1 MAEMLQMLALS
12 PTMETGTIVKWNRA
26 EGDTFSSG
34 DVLCEVETDK
44 ATMEYEAASDG
55 TLRKIT
61 APAGSKVRVG
71 DLIAIN
77 ATADEDISE
86 LLASAPATAQEGA
99 VESAETAAPDVAADM
114 IAVAAQGENSHLPD
128 GVRAS
133 PLARKIARERG
144 INLRTIQ
151 GSGPGGRIVKAD
163 LGRSSAAKPVRRL
176 PAAVEAIDTVVPLS
190 DKRRIIAARLS
201 ESKLASPHF
210 YLTVKVAADGLV
222 SVRSEINKTTE
233 PRLSFNAFLVKLV
246 AAALSRHPQVNAS
259 WTDDAIIRHGSVDIA
274 LAVAQPDGLVT
285 PVVRGA
291 QRKGIIEIDTELRD
305 LISRAREGKLSPE
318 EYSDSTFTI
327 SNLGS
332 YGVHQFA
339 AIINPPNAAILSIG
353 EIFREPYEAAGNTVA
368 FRSAMFLT
376 LSCDHRIID
385 GAAAGEFA
393 RDLKNMIERPISA
406 LL

>member
-12 PTMETGTIVKWNRA
+12 PTMETGTIVKWIRA
-26 EGDTFSSG
+26 EGDAFSSG

-44 ATMEYEAASDG
+44 ATMEYEAASEG
-55 TLRKIT
+55 ILRKIT

-77 ATADEDISE
+77 ATADEDISK
-86 LLASAPATAQEGA
+86 LLASAPAAAPDGL
-99 VESAETAAPDVAADM
+99 ESAEAAAPNVAADTV
-114 IAVAAQGENSHLPD
+114 AVAAHGVNSHLPD
-128 GVRAS
+128 DVRAS
-133 PLARKIARERG
+133 PLARKIAREHG
-144 INLRTIQ
+144 INLRTVQ
-151 GSGPGGRIVKAD
+151 GSGPRGRIVKAD
-163 LGRSSAAKPVRRL
+163 LERTLAAKPLRRQ
-176 PAAVEAIDTVVPLS
+176 PAVVESTDSLVPLS
-190 DKRRIIAARLS
+190 DKRRIIAARLT
-201 ESKLASPHF
+201 ESKLSSPHF
-210 YLTVKVAADGLV
+210 YLTVKVVADGLV

-246 AAALSRHPQVNAS
+246 AAALYRHPQVNAS
-259 WTDDAIIRHGSVDIA
+259 WTDDAIIRHGSVDVA

-291 QRKGIIEIDTELRD
+291 QGKGIIEIDSELKD

-353 EIFREPYEAAGNTVA
+353 EIFREPYEAAGNSVA